1 MKQHIW
7 MSRLKP
13 LTVLPV
19 LLMLSTIFGFSNQN
33 AETSSGLS
41 QKVSMGIVTTFDS
54 LFDQNWEKDTMEDYA
69 EKIEYPIRKA
79 AHVSEYLILTL
90 LTAIPLGV
98 YGVRGKKLIL
108 SLFLFCVLCAA
119 GDEFHQS
126 FIPGRS
132 PQFTDVLI
140 DSTGILTGC
149 GITFLI
155 LRNCTS
161 HSRFADQSD
170 TYKG

>member
-7 MSRLKP
+7 TSLLKP

-41 QKVSMGIVTTFDS
+41 QKVSIGIVTTFDS

-140 DSTGILTGC
+140 DSIGILIGC
-149 GITFLI
+149 GILSLI
-155 LRNCTS
+155 LRDRTS